1 MAKKSV
7 GCCLLTKALMR
18 CSAIWHLSNNLIFC
32 SALVDSGRLCLALVG
47 SGWLCWLL
55 AGSGFQLAGSSWLWL
70 NLADSGWSCWL
81 GWLAGSGQLCA
92 ENVPKT
98 ELNRVPKVVQNRP
111 QNSPHYGGTKM
122 LEWASSGRQKTS
134 KTLCFL
140 VAVGR
145 HPGGI
150 GN

>member
-1 MAKKSV
+1 MLSHMAFV
-7 GCCLLTKALMR
+7 IVL
-18 CSAIWHLSNNLIFC
+18 FC

-92 ENVPKT
+92 KNVPRT
-98 ELNRVPKVVQNRP
+98 ELNRVPKVVQNMP
-111 QNSPHYGGTKM
+111 QNSPHYGGKNARM
-122 LEWASSGRQKTS
+122 
-134 KTLCFL
+134 C
-140 VAVGR
+140 
-145 HPGGI
+145 
-150 GN
+150 